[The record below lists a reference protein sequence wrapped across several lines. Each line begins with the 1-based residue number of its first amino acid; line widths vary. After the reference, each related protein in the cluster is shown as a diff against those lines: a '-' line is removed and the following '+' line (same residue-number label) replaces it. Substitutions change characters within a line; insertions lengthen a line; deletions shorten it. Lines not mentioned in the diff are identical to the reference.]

1 MIARL
6 FKAIYGILTARTE
19 WPMPEM
25 HSDKTAFDF
34 SFKAIDGKPMPFAQ
48 YRGKVLLVVNTA
60 SECGYTPQ
68 YKGLEELSQ
77 RYAKQG
83 LVVVGVPSNDFGAQE
98 PGTDADIA
106 QFCAKNYHTTFPL
119 THKEPVIGAGAHPF
133 YKWIAGVLGEDHL
146 PKWNF
151 TKYLVGRDGA
161 VRGLFPSKVKPE
173 SPELAKAIETE
184 LTKT

>member
-1 MIARL
+1 
-6 FKAIYGILTARTE
+6 
-19 WPMPEM
+19 MPDH

-77 RYAKQG
+77 HYRTRG
-83 LVVVGVPSNDFGAQE
+83 LVVIGVPSNDFGAQE
-98 PGTDADIA
+98 PGTNEEVA
-106 QFCAKNYHTTFPL
+106 QFCHEKYHATFPL
-119 THKEPVIGAGAHPF
+119 TQKEPVIGAAAHPF
-133 YKWIAGVLGEDHL
+133 YKWIASVLGENHL
-146 PKWNF
+146 PAWNF

-161 VRGLFPSKVKPE
+161 IRGLFPSKVKPE
-173 SPELAKAIETE
+173 SPELAKAIEAE
-184 LTKT
+184 LAKT

>member
-1 MIARL
+1 MIGTMV
-6 FKAIYGILTARTE
+6 KAAYAILTAKTE

-68 YKGLEELSQ
+68 YNGLEALSQ
-77 RYAKQG
+77 AYAKRG
-83 LVVVGVPSNDFGAQE
+83 LVVIGVPSNSFGGQE
-98 PGTDADIA
+98 PGTNEEVAD
-106 QFCAKNYHTTFPL
+106 FCHKKYHTTFPL
-119 THKEPVIGAGAHPF
+119 TQKEPVIGASAHPF
-133 YKWIAGVLGEDHL
+133 YKWITVALGEDHL

-161 VRGLFPSKVKPE
+161 IRGLFSSKVKPE
-173 SPELAKAIETE
+173 SPELVEAIETE
-184 LTKT
+184 LGKA